1 MNLFNDPLFNSIL
14 TGIIVYSASVLSNS
28 GFSLLG
34 SILATFPIGI
44 MAMLSIKGQNLLDNF
59 IQNILIANSII
70 VLMWFIIYYN
80 SSDSNPVS
88 LATIGLTSWSV
99 FSFIYFLYISQIKN

>member
-1 MNLFNDPLFNSIL
+1 MSLFNDPLFNSIL
-14 TGIIVYSASVLSNS
+14 TGLIIYGVSELSRS

-44 MAMLSIKGQNLLDNF
+44 MAMLTIKGQNLLDKF
-59 IQNILIANSII
+59 IQHVLIANSII

-80 SSDSNPVS
+80 
-88 LATIGLTSWSV
+88 L
-99 FSFIYFLYISQIKN
+99 F